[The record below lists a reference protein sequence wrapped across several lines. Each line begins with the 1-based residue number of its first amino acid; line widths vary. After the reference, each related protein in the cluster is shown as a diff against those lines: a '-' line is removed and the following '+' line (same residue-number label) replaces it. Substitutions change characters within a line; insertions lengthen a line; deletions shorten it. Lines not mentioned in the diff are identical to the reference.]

1 MSKEDFARMKCPA
14 CGCETYI
21 RINKNRILYTY
32 CPYGHHLKL
41 TAQESR
47 QAIPA
52 ISAGMAWNNG
62 TIFLYPLTTKGK
74 EQNGTEQQLDA
85 GRRNNDNGSAVAGT
99 DAKHAGNTGGWWD
112 V

>member
-32 CPYGHHLKL
+32 CPFGHHLKL

-62 TIFLYPLTTKGK
+62 TIFLYPLTMKGH
-74 EQNGTEQQLDA
+74 ENGTEQQLDA
-85 GRRNNDNGSAVAGT
+85 GRRNNDNGTAVAGT
-99 DAKHAGNTGGWWD
+99 DAKHAGNSGGWWD